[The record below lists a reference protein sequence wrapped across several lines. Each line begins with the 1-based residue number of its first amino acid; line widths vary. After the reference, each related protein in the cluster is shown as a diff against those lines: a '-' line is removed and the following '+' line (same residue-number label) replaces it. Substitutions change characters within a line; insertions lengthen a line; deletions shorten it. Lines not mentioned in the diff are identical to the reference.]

1 MKELKNIIFDYQD
14 TIYQNEDP
22 LFFALRNE
30 LFFTLRRS
38 FHLLDCTEK
47 FILEEIILKGKS
59 VLNTALLLNMEQI
72 EMEKK
77 LEVTLELLYHLFV
90 HKYEEI

>member
-22 LFFALRNE
+22 LFFTLRNE
-30 LFFTLRRS
+30 LFFTLRSS

-47 FILEEIILKGKS
+47 FILKEVVFKGKS
-59 VLNTALLLNMEQI
+59 VVNTALLLNMKQI

-77 LEVTLELLYHLFV
+77 LEDTLLLLHYLFV
-90 HKYEEI
+90 HKYFEV

>member
-30 LFFTLRRS
+30 LFL
-38 FHLLDCTEK
+38 HYGVL
-47 FILEEIILKGKS
+47 FICWIVQK
-59 VLNTALLLNMEQI
+59 N
-72 EMEKK
+72 
-77 LEVTLELLYHLFV
+77 LF
-90 HKYEEI
+90 